1 MQRVICIPVEQ
12 YELMVKTYDEIVAE
26 LEEMKK
32 ALEEAG
38 TSSKGK

>member
-12 YELMVKTYDEIVAE
+12 YELMVKTYDEIVVE